1 MNFDNLIETRKRT
14 VQDIVLIIVFVIVG
28 SVLLLVSIMLG
39 KKIREERVSFK
50 RNYVFVFLKLIYL
63 KIFTDTE
70 ARTIAVKQKPIRK
83 RKN

>member
-1 MNFDNLIETRKRT
+1 
-14 VQDIVLIIVFVIVG
+14 VFVIVG